1 MQYYIAI
8 VAPPVVNEKVLEWK
22 KYMQQQF
29 GCKVALKSPA
39 HITLVAPFH
48 MLPEKEAA
56 LTAHLQQFSSGETS
70 FTIQLRHFNAFRP
83 RIIFVAVTQN
93 PLLLALKER
102 LDNFLLQLTDYA
114 FKKEERP
121 FHPHV
126 TIANRDLDKKDFPRA
141 WEHFRSMQY
150 KTSFQADAISLLRH
164 NKVHWEIAAK
174 FPFAENA

>member
-1 MQYYIAI
+1 MIDILIPMQYYIAI

-93 PLLLALKER
+93 PLLLAL
-102 LDNFLLQLTDYA
+102 N
-114 FKKEERP
+114 
-121 FHPHV
+121 
-126 TIANRDLDKKDFPRA
+126 
-141 WEHFRSMQY
+141 
-150 KTSFQADAISLLRH
+150 
-164 NKVHWEIAAK
+164 
-174 FPFAENA
+174 